1 MIHLFVFMPVKKA
14 SHGVAT
20 INRLLEII
28 GLFGKRALQKR
39 LYSAKETYDFNLT
52 KVSMAVRSLLTAI
65 ETFVRLKS

>member
-1 MIHLFVFMPVKKA
+1 MNESSHEGLGGSKK
-14 SHGVAT
+14 

-52 KVSMAVRSLLTAI
+52 KVSEAVRRHLTAI
-65 ETFVRLKS
+65 KTFVRLKS

>member
-1 MIHLFVFMPVKKA
+1 MNESSHEGLGGSKK
-14 SHGVAT
+14 

-52 KVSMAVRSLLTAI
+52 KVSEAVRSLLTAI